1 MLTKLPRETLA
12 DQVARNLM
20 AFIQAQALK
29 PGSFLPPE
37 TQLAADLGVSRPIIR
52 EALKSLEGKGIIE
65 VMSGKGAVIKPLDG
79 EQLELYFQRAIQIE
93 GEAIIDL
100 LELRKG
106 IEVQS
111 AVLAAQRRTADEL
124 ASLAQIVAEMR
135 RNLHDPN
142 AYVELDMAFHL
153 QIATMTRNSMIR
165 TLVGALRVAINS
177 TINES
182 MFRKQTDQQ
191 LEHVQVGHETILACL
206 ERGDAEE
213 SGCAMAAHF
222 ADAVM
227 SLVYGL
233 GDSE

>member
-1 MLTKLPRETLA
+1 
-12 DQVARNLM
+12 
-20 AFIQAQALK
+20 
-29 PGSFLPPE
+29 
-37 TQLAADLGVSRPIIR
+37 
-52 EALKSLEGKGIIE
+52 
-65 VMSGKGAVIKPLDG
+65 
-79 EQLELYFQRAIQIE
+79 
-93 GEAIIDL
+93 
-100 LELRKG
+100 
-106 IEVQS
+106 
-111 AVLAAQRRTADEL
+111 
-124 ASLAQIVAEMR
+124 
-135 RNLHDPN
+135 
-142 AYVELDMAFHL
+142 MAFHI
-153 QIATMTRNSMIR
+153 QIAMMTRNSMIR

-182 MFRKQTDQQ
+182 MFRKQTNQQ